1 MVFRALLSL
10 FASNWRFLLDDPPV
24 TLSGSKVQVINDAS
38 LTVACFRVRAPVR
51 DWLFGDQMM
60 WTAATWFKTPWVV
73 ASDTA
78 RMALTPMSGRVGS
91 SVVLVYRFTSRGN
104 ASARSRPRLAVGVG
118 MFRRSKDGCC

>member
-51 DWLFGDQMM
+51 DWLYVFVCVSKRE
-60 WTAATWFKTPWVV
+60 TK
-73 ASDTA
+73 
-78 RMALTPMSGRVGS
+78 
-91 SVVLVYRFTSRGN
+91 SVSVYSQ
-104 ASARSRPRLAVGVG
+104 
-118 MFRRSKDGCC
+118 